1 MSRRVYCK
9 QGGSL
14 ELGRGTE
21 ETGVRAAAELG
32 TQAALCVSDLL
43 SLESLKY
50 DFCFICCLCI
60 CCEQTGLPILKE
72 DTHTHLPLHTP
83 THSEGMLASPT
94 AVQGAARGQ
103 GGNTRG
109 S

>member
-1 MSRRVYCK
+1 MSRRVYGK
-9 QGGSL
+9 QGRSL

-21 ETGVRAAAELG
+21 ETGVRVAAELG

-60 CCEQTGLPILKE
+60 CCEQTGLPILKGTR
-72 DTHTHLPLHTP
+72 THTQLCTRLHTAR
-83 THSEGMLASPT
+83 AS
-94 AVQGAARGQ
+94 
-103 GGNTRG
+103 
-109 S
+109 